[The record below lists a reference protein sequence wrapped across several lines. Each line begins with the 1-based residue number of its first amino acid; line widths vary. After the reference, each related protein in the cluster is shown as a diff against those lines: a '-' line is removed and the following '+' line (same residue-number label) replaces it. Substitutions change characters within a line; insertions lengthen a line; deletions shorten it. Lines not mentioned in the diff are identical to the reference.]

1 AEQISHPCEAVLI
14 GLELQGK
21 PRALAPRLLVDD
33 LQLSDLGGAA
43 STLLKLDVPTAQ
55 HPHMGK
61 RNEDLRLKVLLRT
74 TVERAAVKDGIRRR
88 GCKSLCQFMYS
99 EPKYLEETGISIQ
112 VTQVAPQHWDWLK
125 EWEGREVKAK
135 DTTSASLRPE
145 QLRQLI
151 KELVLLP
158 PDEGLVLVGG
168 SSGPGEDFGT
178 PPRPP
183 VISVTSA
190 SVPARPEGGP
200 PPDIDGLSLHESFR
214 DARAHGATVGE
225 AIALVSSAYNIGPEV
240 VQLSVLGALE
250 GNLKQKRE
258 YRRYPQMIPLR
269 LARLVRKAGASFGEQ
284 LGASN
289 PTLARD
295 RIIHAI
301 DGLRKA
307 QDEDKT
313 GTKGQVSSIK
323 EGEKLDVFLA
333 RGRGQLS
340 IELCKDVY
348 AVRIPQHQAILITN
362 RVALSIAGLWWGGTE
377 NFTLLASDC
386 ATARVEQIENWSPPT
401 EHKIEARSKP
411 PTTFLTWLRYAEN
424 SIKVFGSAYG
434 LALAPSSTG
443 QANFQFPRVWDLADP
458 AGYYQ
463 RVILPR
469 QNKAMARL
477 LNKQLHDHVTK
488 EKRPDHR
495 KTAGPTDAPAADQGD
510 VPSQGAEGAD
520 KLNMDEPLGLSPA
533 EVKRSVQHAP
543 QSTLREWMVE
553 LPSSGPKL
561 KKSRITRGLSRN
573 LSRSLGSLLRAL
585 TLSGAEVTAV
595 QAKTDE
601 AHQRK
606 AAYDKL
612 LACKRLEPISGCS
625 DHLHSHVAAHFVNAE
640 LQGGQVQLSE
650 VLTQAVDYGH
660 PQLADEAQ
668 RHNRTV
674 VQPSSI
680 SEMQAQL
687 LDQAPCGGP
696 PIPLVEGQDAPEFAV
711 KLAGLIILSLAMPFG
726 WVGSPGEFVAWSAA
740 AKAHHGSFRP
750 MEPRFNDVVPFE
762 SKWLMDDGVA
772 VEPMV
777 GNRVFDS
784 LAVLDET
791 MQLVWGPEGVNVE
804 KMAEEGEPSTTQ
816 LLWGLHM
823 NFDLQ
828 EVEASGP
835 EEEDR
840 RWEDFWDALDFIR
853 LQLASPPG
861 LGSQVVTPRW
871 NGLERKAQVFHA
883 ERVDQYR
890 EGLRKLAREG
900 DETDIISV
908 MELLAFVVL
917 ACHRRGDWGGELVL
931 YVTDNMNV
939 KTGCQSPCP
948 ASPEDAKRSA
958 LVYPTGEDPQGQ
970 TARSAS
976 GWRGNLCMLKTT
988 QRDPTGRERKRLRQ
1002 VLRGDSSRLQKLV
1015 VDCPRQ
1021 FDIHWLEKLLVD
1033 YFPSVESCRYIS
1045 SHLGAVTARR
1055 RALVFG
1061 WKDTTPPPTQL
1072 DRYRANPPPSMQ
1084 MIPLDGIITTGDP
1097 WLRHLKGPG
1106 VPPKCL

>member
-1 AEQISHPCEAVLI
+1 
-14 GLELQGK
+14 
-21 PRALAPRLLVDD
+21 
-33 LQLSDLGGAA
+33 
-43 STLLKLDVPTAQ
+43 
-55 HPHMGK
+55 
-61 RNEDLRLKVLLRT
+61 
-74 TVERAAVKDGIRRR
+74 
-88 GCKSLCQFMYS
+88 
-99 EPKYLEETGISIQ
+99 
-112 VTQVAPQHWDWLK
+112 
-125 EWEGREVKAK
+125 
-135 DTTSASLRPE
+135 
-145 QLRQLI
+145 
-151 KELVLLP
+151 
-158 PDEGLVLVGG
+158 
-168 SSGPGEDFGT
+168 
-178 PPRPP
+178 
-183 VISVTSA
+183 
-190 SVPARPEGGP
+190 
-200 PPDIDGLSLHESFR
+200 
-214 DARAHGATVGE
+214 
-225 AIALVSSAYNIGPEV
+225 
-240 VQLSVLGALE
+240 
-250 GNLKQKRE
+250 
-258 YRRYPQMIPLR
+258 
-269 LARLVRKAGASFGEQ
+269 
-284 LGASN
+284 
-289 PTLARD
+289 
-295 RIIHAI
+295 
-301 DGLRKA
+301 
-307 QDEDKT
+307 
-313 GTKGQVSSIK
+313 
-323 EGEKLDVFLA
+323 
-333 RGRGQLS
+333 
-340 IELCKDVY
+340 
-348 AVRIPQHQAILITN
+348 
-362 RVALSIAGLWWGGTE
+362 
-377 NFTLLASDC
+377 
-386 ATARVEQIENWSPPT
+386 
-401 EHKIEARSKP
+401 
-411 PTTFLTWLRYAEN
+411 
-424 SIKVFGSAYG
+424 
-434 LALAPSSTG
+434 
-443 QANFQFPRVWDLADP
+443 
-458 AGYYQ
+458 
-463 RVILPR
+463 
-469 QNKAMARL
+469 MARL

-488 EKRPDHR
+488 EKRHDHR

-510 VPSQGAEGAD
+510 VPSQGAEG
-520 KLNMDEPLGLSPA
+520 
-533 EVKRSVQHAP
+533 
-543 QSTLREWMVE
+543 
-553 LPSSGPKL
+553 
-561 KKSRITRGLSRN
+561 
-573 LSRSLGSLLRAL
+573 
-585 TLSGAEVTAV
+585 VTAV

-612 LACKRLEPISGCS
+612 LASKRL
-625 DHLHSHVAAHFVNAE
+625 
-640 LQGGQVQLSE
+640 
-650 VLTQAVDYGH
+650 
-660 PQLADEAQ
+660 
-668 RHNRTV
+668 
-674 VQPSSI
+674 
-680 SEMQAQL
+680 
-687 LDQAPCGGP
+687 APCGGP
-696 PIPLVEGQDAPEFAV
+696 TIPLVEGQDVPEFAV

-762 SKWLMDDGVA
+762 SKWLLDDGVV

-777 GNRVFDS
+777 GNRVLDS

-861 LGSQVVTPRW
+861 LGSRVVTPRW

-890 EGLRKLAREG
+890 EGL
-900 DETDIISV
+900 
-908 MELLAFVVL
+908 
-917 ACHRRGDWGGELVL
+917 RGDWGGELVL

-948 ASPEDAKRSA
+948 ASPEAGWTEVDTSIHWEQFLQDAKRSA

-1033 YFPSVESCRYIS
+1033 YFPSIESCRYIS

-1106 VPPKCL
+1106 VPPKCLVHKTTCPACAFVGPTRDVKGIARAQGLTPAHWRELVDSLGQEEALGSRCLAIGKKIKARLEIVSTLRRSRRVSNWRSGWKPGPPGSATLNAQQENGWNFFLRLLTQLPRPSPHSGLTLGTPW